1 MRQSLEEILMAF
13 FMEHESESFLFK
25 KLVSISD
32 LLLQRT
38 LRF

>member
-13 FMEHESESFLFK
+13 FMEHESESFFVQEISEL
-25 KLVSISD
+25 SD